1 MPEKEA
7 KAFPWERLC
16 IDLIGP
22 YTFKR
27 KNQTPLKLW
36 CVTMIDPATGWFEI
50 REIATKE
57 AASVANIVEQA
68 WFSRYPWP
76 NTLNFDRGT
85 EFMGEFAKMA
95 KLDYGIK
102 RKPITTRNP
111 QANAIIERIH
121 QTLGNILR
129 TFDID
134 EVDEKD
140 PWSGILAAASFAV
153 RATYHTT
160 TQATPM
166 QLVFGRDAILN
177 VKHVHDWEEI

>member
-1 MPEKEA
+1 
-7 KAFPWERLC
+7 
-16 IDLIGP
+16 
-22 YTFKR
+22 
-27 KNQTPLKLW
+27 
-36 CVTMIDPATGWFEI
+36 
-50 REIATKE
+50 
-57 AASVANIVEQA
+57 
-68 WFSRYPWP
+68 
-76 NTLNFDRGT
+76 
-85 EFMGEFAKMA
+85 MGEFAKMA

-177 VKHVHDWEEI
+177 VKHVHDWEEIRIKKQTLIRKNNKKENKKRKEHTYTIGDSILLKAESNKAKFDPEWLGPYTVVAVNTNGTLRYQKGPITDSVNIRQVHPYREPDRN